1 MTPLNLSVA
10 VIVGLVSL
18 AAIADRIYVSD
29 RHAKV
34 KRARTALLVASYGR
48 KLLSPSESPSNVL
61 SGQQSFAWVYD
72 TILRLFR
79 IRATERNLY
88 PAPWWVL
95 LIAVIGSTLLASV
108 VATRFVGGPAWLA
121 FPALTIV
128 ISRSIFGSYQR
139 RHQKRLYGQIPDTLS
154 MIIRAIR
161 AGLPVIEAL
170 RSVGNDAPP
179 PTAQEFSRLNN
190 DLAVGISLDDAL
202 ASLASRTGLQ
212 EYRFFAVALSLEAQT
227 GGNLSETL
235 ENLADVVRKRVAL
248 RARALAL
255 AAEAKMT
262 ANVLIALP
270 FITSLA
276 LAFIAPDYLMVLF
289 TKPQGR
295 MMLLFAAGLLIS
307 GVIAMRAII
316 RRSLS

>member
-10 VIVGLVSL
+10 AIVGLVGL
-18 AAIADRIYVSD
+18 AVIADRVYVSD

-34 KRARTALLVASYGR
+34 TRARTTVVAASYGR
-48 KLLSPSESPSNVL
+48 RPLSPSNSTPRSL
-61 SGQQSFAWVYD
+61 AKQQSFAWMHD
-72 TILRLFR
+72 ATLRLFR
-79 IRATERNLY
+79 IQTTERNLY

-95 LIAVIGSTLLASV
+95 LVVVIGSTLLASA
-108 VATRFVGGPAWLA
+108 VATRLIGDLAWLA
-121 FPALTIV
+121 FPALAIV
-128 ISRSIFGSYQR
+128 LPRSVFGSYQR
-139 RHQKRLYGQIPDTLS
+139 RHQKRLYEQIPDTLS

-179 PTAQEFSRLNN
+179 PTAQEFARLNN
-190 DLAVGISLDDAL
+190 DLAVGISLEDAL
-202 ASLASRTGLQ
+202 LSLGSRTGLQ
-212 EYRFFAVALSLEAQT
+212 EYRFFSVTLTLQAQT
-227 GGNLSETL
+227 GGNLAETL

-262 ANVLIALP
+262 ANVLIVLP
-270 FITSLA
+270 FITCIA
-276 LAFIAPDYLMVLF
+276 LAFMAPDYLMVLF

-295 MMLLFAAGLLIS
+295 VMLMFAVGLLIS
-307 GVIAMRAII
+307 GIVAMRTII